1 MEKVFVRSDTAGYQ
15 KDLQRY
21 CAEGKSE
28 RFGVIE
34 FAIGADVTVRSETT
48 QKATFYKICR
58 LRGAVEEKSAGLPKN
73 SRKWLRLTS
82 AQLVVDYGTKCP
94 LDPGHLRRG

>member
-1 MEKVFVRSDTAGYQ
+1 MENVFVRSDTAGYQ

-34 FAIGADVTVRSETT
+34 FAIGADVTVRSERHTEGHFL
-48 QKATFYKICR
+48 QN
-58 LRGAVEEKSAGLPKN
+58 LQVAGG
-73 SRKWLRLTS
+73 R
-82 AQLVVDYGTKCP
+82 
-94 LDPGHLRRG
+94 